1 MTVLPAYSS
10 SLIVM
15 AVAYIIHFLPEHI
28 KESYRAIFINIP
40 LVAQLVI
47 VMILA
52 IFLYQMRT
60 TEVMPFIYFRF

>member
-10 SLIVM
+10 AVIVM
-15 AVAYIIHFLPEHI
+15 AVAYLIHFLPEHI
-28 KESYRAIFINIP
+28 KGSYRAIFINIP
-40 LVAQLVI
+40 LVVQLAI

-60 TEVMPFIYFRF
+60 TEVLPFIYFRF